1 MMYNLGVLQYKPERP
16 HLASVR
22 ARSGKLTANSNSDPQ
37 TQKVDESPEG
47 FWVEMFF
54 FLFFLSVHS

>member
-1 MMYNLGVLQYKPERP
+1 MMYNSGVLQYKPERP

-54 FLFFLSVHS
+54 CFLFLSVHS